1 MAAKPRGG
9 RAGRGG
15 KAGGRGHHG
24 GAHATETRKTSP
36 EPKKDP
42 PRGIRRGRAKSFI
55 SPRIQT
61 SYDRSWHIRGFLKS
75 VAKVFVPAA
84 KNLCNRTVDGL
95 KADTLRFENHPDIVA
110 RKEELDERLEDT
122 IARAGRIR
130 DRHIELAEQNLEN
143 NTCLAEQEYRNR
155 AEDMM
160 EDYYD
165 GLLNK
170 LTVLDSL
177 HAKGLPVDVRDDRF
191 EYKAIDDAHLDNEF
205 GRYVE
210 YRDGH
215 LVPYPSQV
223 PGTKAHELYVA
234 AKAAIAAEKVAE
246 DAAKKEA
253 AAAKAE
259 AATSKTRAG
268 TPVKRKA
275 QAQPE
280 DQPTPKKV
288 TRASAR
294 HAQLLAPGELSH
306 PAPAMGL
313 LAAAQQAAAVTE
325 AVAEVVTEANSP
337 AAEEG
342 SVPASPEPESP
353 RMEGGLFSHK
363 EREVLKSAMPADEY
377 GVRSYSNKPNK
388 DTATYFRFFVP
399 RVVEFKPWEIGF
411 KDSTNDPSRVEAKKY
426 NKYTGTP
433 NSNGTHLDHRVVDYD
448 SSTLTP
454 EDLDQDAIE
463 RHGLHPSHG
472 LFLATSTNAA
482 EEAEPYVMPGKPVVY
497 LANPSGRM
505 AHASRSFRP
514 TVNQRSAD
522 EKPLRYQMGLS
533 LRRFCKTADID
544 SEDIAVTE
552 FVESDELLRAKSIG
566 TAAIETEL
574 SVFSQSD
581 ATASDAGEKMGAA
594 DGLPGLVDG
603 GISALSMLTYATA
616 YEEAREAT
624 RATPCASKTSRYDA
638 IRDVFTASK
647 PAPTPVPDD
656 DTLGLNFLARVCNFE
671 RRLPDSTV
679 GADTGHPQAPILE
692 SDMRTTTAQG
702 EAAQAAPNAHGQ
714 VNPRM
719 TQEPSAVF
727 AHNQPREPAPPQ
739 PAGPVHAPNAEPPA
753 YLVLQDPGM
762 QPHPQVRPAEA
773 QRNPHPPS
781 GHLMQDRSAYYHPP
795 GYAAPDHRDA
805 HMASS
810 RPADP
815 GYNNP
820 RGRAGYGSEA
830 PPVQA
835 YGNASYW
842 PQQPQPGSARIT
854 MAGAA
859 AQHQYPP
866 PPATVPHSR
875 IPFSHNSTAEPLPPL
890 RPSRNR
896 NQPLP
901 EEPKHDAGMR
911 PGMHSS
917 MATYYPT
924 LHSRGYH
931 RGYSEHPHPAS
942 QPFGSERILPNP
954 QHQQQAYMGSPSPG
968 FSHQQAAQV
977 LSPTF
982 ANPPGMPVQM
992 AQQSPPGTPHGPS
1005 GSAHQHCSTP
1015 SGDAGNGKYRKL
1027 QPAPVPAHRAWT
1039 NKPEL
1044 KTIFYDHKETGSS
1057 AALPNSGPTQIRGW
1071 NVNQPRKRSKQDRA
1085 DSSNDREDSR

>member
-15 KAGGRGHHG
+15 KAGGRGHHS
-24 GAHATETRKTSP
+24 GANTTEAKKTSP

-55 SPRIQT
+55 SSRIQT
-61 SYDRSWHIRGFLKS
+61 SYDRSWHIRGFLKT

-84 KNLCNRTVDGL
+84 KNLCNRTINGL
-95 KADTLRFENHPDIVA
+95 KADTIRFEHHPDIVA
-110 RKEELDERLEDT
+110 RKEELDERLEDA
-122 IARAGRIR
+122 IAQAGRAR
-130 DRHIELAEQNLEN
+130 DRHIELAGQNRDN
-143 NTCLAEQEYRNR
+143 NIYLAEQEYQNR

-191 EYKAIDDAHLDNEF
+191 EYKPIDDAHLDNEF
-205 GRYVE
+205 GRYAE
-210 YRDGH
+210 YQDGH

-223 PGTKAHELYVA
+223 PGTKAHKLYVA
-234 AKAAIAAEKVAE
+234 ARAAIAAEKAAE
-246 DAAKKEA
+246 DAAKKDA

-275 QAQPE
+275 QVQPE

-325 AVAEVVTEANSP
+325 PATEPVTEANTP

-363 EREVLKSAMPADEY
+363 EREVLKSAAPSDEY
-377 GVRSYSNKPNK
+377 GIRSYSNKPNK
-388 DTATYFRFFVP
+388 ETATYFRFFVP

-454 EDLDQDAIE
+454 EDLDQDAVE

-472 LFLATSTNAA
+472 FFLATSTNEA

-505 AHASRSFRP
+505 AHASRSFQQ

-522 EKPLRYQMGLS
+522 ERPLRSQMGLL
-533 LRRFCKTADID
+533 LRRFCKMADID
-544 SEDIAVTE
+544 SEDVAVTE
-552 FVESDELLRAKSIG
+552 FVESDEALRAKSIG
-566 TAAIETEL
+566 TAAMETEL
-574 SVFSQSD
+574 NVFSQSD
-581 ATASDAGEKMGAA
+581 ATASDAGEEAAAHELPEQA
-594 DGLPGLVDG
+594 DGR
-603 GISALSMLTYATA
+603 ISALSILTYATA

-624 RATPCASKTSRYDA
+624 RATTSASKTSRYDA

-647 PAPTPVPDD
+647 PGPTPVGDD
-656 DTLGLNFLARVCNFE
+656 DTLNLNFLAQVCNFE
-671 RRLPDSTV
+671 RRLPGSTV
-679 GADTGHPQAPILE
+679 CANPGHPQAPVLG
-692 SDMRTTTAQG
+692 SDIRSTITQG
-702 EAAQAAPNAHGQ
+702 EALQAAPYGHGQ
-714 VNPRM
+714 VNPGM

-727 AHNQPREPAPPQ
+727 THNQPREPAPLQ
-739 PAGPVHAPNAEPPA
+739 RSGPLHAPNAEPSM
-753 YLVLQDPGM
+753 YSVLQDPGM
-762 QPHPQVRPAEA
+762 QPHQQARPAEF
-773 QRNPHPPS
+773 QPHPRIPP
-781 GHLMQDRSAYYHPP
+781 GHLMQDHSAYYPP
-795 GYAAPDHRDA
+795 SGYAAPDHRDA

-810 RPADP
+810 RPVDP

-820 RGRAGYGSEA
+820 RGMARYGSEA
-830 PPVQA
+830 PPTQA
-835 YGNASYW
+835 YGNPAYW
-842 PQQPQPGSARIT
+842 SPQPQPGPAQIA
-854 MAGAA
+854 MPGVA

-866 PPATVPHSR
+866 PPAAVSHSR
-875 IPFSHNSTAEPLPPL
+875 IPFTHNASAEPLPPL
-890 RPSRNR
+890 RPSRGR
-896 NQPLP
+896 NQSLP
-901 EEPKHDAGMR
+901 DEPMHDAGMR
-911 PGMHSS
+911 PGMHSGI
-917 MATYYPT
+917 AAYYPAT
-924 LHSRGYH
+924 HSRGYP
-931 RGYSEHPHPAS
+931 RSYPEPPHHAS
-942 QPFGSERILPNP
+942 QSLGSERILPNP
-954 QHQQQAYMGSPSPG
+954 QHQPQAYMGSPPPSG
-968 FSHQQAAQV
+968 FALQHAPQV

-982 ANPPGMPVQM
+982 GNPSAIPSQM
-992 AQQSPPGTPHGPS
+992 AQQSPPGTPHGPP
-1005 GSAHQHCSTP
+1005 GSAHQHRSTL

-1044 KTIFYDHKETGSS
+1044 RTIFYDHKETGSS